1 MWLVLRPSRCHPAG
15 AFQNATAQES
25 SDENDCLH
33 ECHTCGTPFGDVSQH
48 LVYWGQ
54 RGGRGRACDCDSYS
68 VSRHTPNVADLAIVS
83 RYVISISD
91 AGHNS
96 AILPGITIVT
106 TSHNVDIP
114 AQLLQCSG
122 STCSNEHGEVLVHV
136 VFGLR
141 LGGCAYWEGL

>member
-1 MWLVLRPSRCHPAG
+1 MLQPRNLPTKM
-15 AFQNATAQES
+15 TAYMSAIHAEHNS
-25 SDENDCLH
+25 WMFHSIL
-33 ECHTCGTPFGDVSQH
+33 SI
-48 LVYWGQ
+48 
-54 RGGRGRACDCDSYS
+54 GGSGGRACDYDYS
-68 VSRHTPNVADLAIVS
+68 LSRHTPNVADLAIVS

-114 AQLLQCSG
+114 AQLLQCSA
-122 STCSNEHGEVLVHV
+122 STCSSEHGEVLVHV